1 MFNIKDTGKIFVQGN
16 KQQGTKVLTVNN
28 NTNSQEGGGVGGEK
42 LPPGLVTCNISL
54 SKIIYALNLGK
65 RVI

>member
-1 MFNIKDTGKIFVQGN
+1 MFNKDTRKSFVQGN
-16 KQQGTKVLTVNN
+16 KQQGAKVVTVNN
-28 NTNSQEGGGVGGEK
+28 NTNIQEGGGVGGKK
-42 LPPGLVTCNISL
+42 LPPGLVACNISL